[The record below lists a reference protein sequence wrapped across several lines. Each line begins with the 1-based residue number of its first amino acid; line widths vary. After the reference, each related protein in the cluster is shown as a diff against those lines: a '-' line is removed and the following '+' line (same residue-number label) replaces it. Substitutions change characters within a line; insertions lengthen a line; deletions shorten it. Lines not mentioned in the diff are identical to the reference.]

1 MYKIAEE
8 RFQELYKHYAG
19 SSEQT
24 DEYSSYLKSVTENG
38 TKLFE
43 VPQEFQTNELV
54 LLAFETEKNPVHLLT
69 RRAIESSI
77 SKKRMELSRFN
88 RKYAEPITEEERE
101 SYFTYLSSIINLK
114 YNKYYSENNLLTEKR
129 LYTFIDFF
137 HAVTEFY
144 SGMDTINYLYLYRG
158 FHIPIR
164 IKKNGRR
171 QNFKLSYDAAQKIL
185 SLIKVSA
192 DEYKSLR
199 ATLSSK
205 LETYYGNYH
214 I

>member
-19 SSEQT
+19 SSQQI
-24 DEYSSYLKSVTENG
+24 DEYSSYLKSVTEDG

-77 SKKRMELSRFN
+77 SKERMELSRFN

-114 YNKYYSENNLLTEKR
+114 YNKS
-129 LYTFIDFF
+129 
-137 HAVTEFY
+137 
-144 SGMDTINYLYLYRG
+144 
-158 FHIPIR
+158 
-164 IKKNGRR
+164 
-171 QNFKLSYDAAQKIL
+171 
-185 SLIKVSA
+185 
-192 DEYKSLR
+192 
-199 ATLSSK
+199 TLS
-205 LETYYGNYH
+205 
-214 I
+214 